1 MLHDGVVEGR
11 RTYANIMKYVM
22 MGTSSNFGNMFSMAA
37 AAAFLPFLP
46 MAPVQIL
53 LNNMLY
59 DVSEV
64 PIPTDRV
71 DDAEVARPRAWDMK
85 FVRDFMWTIGPV
97 SSLFDFLTF
106 YLLLAWL
113 DAGEK
118 LFQTGWFVESMA
130 TQVLVIFVIRTRGR
144 PWASLPSPWL
154 AATSIAIVA
163 VAALLPLTPVGRH
176 VRVRRAAVAVLRARR
191 GADRRLSRGRGGGEA
206 TLLPLARSR
215 VSAQPFEFILGRR
228 TSCWNLQP

>member
-1 MLHDGVVEGR
+1 
-11 RTYANIMKYVM
+11 

-85 FVRDFMWTIGPV
+85 FVRDFMWTVGPV

-163 VAALLPLTPVGRH
+163 VAALLPLTPVGDTFGFVAPPWQFYALVAALTAAYLGVVEVVKQRFF
-176 VRVRRAAVAVLRARR
+176 RLRAA
-191 GADRRLSRGRGGGEA
+191 G
-206 TLLPLARSR
+206 
-215 VSAQPFEFILGRR
+215 
-228 TSCWNLQP
+228 

>member
-1 MLHDGVVEGR
+1 MIMLRHDLRVLHDGVIEGR

-59 DVSEV
+59 DVSEE

-71 DDAEVARPRAWDMK
+71 DAAEIARPRAWDMK
-85 FVRDFMWTIGPV
+85 FVRDFMWTVGPV

-113 DAGEK
+113 DAG
-118 LFQTGWFVESMA
+118 
-130 TQVLVIFVIRTRGR
+130 
-144 PWASLPSPWL
+144 
-154 AATSIAIVA
+154 
-163 VAALLPLTPVGRH
+163 
-176 VRVRRAAVAVLRARR
+176 
-191 GADRRLSRGRGGGEA
+191 
-206 TLLPLARSR
+206 ARSSSR
-215 VSAQPFEFILGRR
+215 PAGSSSRWRPRC
-228 TSCWNLQP
+228 S